1 MINTTAELIAGY
13 TVAALLYGG
22 YGLSLWFRARRV
34 RRQLDAILSAAS
46 SRRSRT
52 SGPSRRAR

>member
-13 TVAALLYGG
+13 TVAALLYAG

>member
-13 TVAALLYGG
+13 AVAAMLYGG
-22 YGLSLWFRARRV
+22 YGLSLWLRARRV
-34 RRQLDAILSAAS
+34 RRQLDAILTAAS

-52 SGPSRRAR
+52 SGPSRRSR